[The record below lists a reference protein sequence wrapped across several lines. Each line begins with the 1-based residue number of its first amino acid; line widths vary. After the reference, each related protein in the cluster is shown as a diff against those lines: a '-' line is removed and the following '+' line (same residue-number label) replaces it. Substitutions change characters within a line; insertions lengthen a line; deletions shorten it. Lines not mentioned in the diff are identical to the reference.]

1 MKRTSIAAL
10 LVVAYASVPSVARA
24 DAAAPEPP
32 SVRLTVT
39 GAEGA
44 EAEAL
49 RAAVESE
56 LRRPVVLVPEG
67 GAPAGGDELLV
78 DVRGAELVVRFRAG
92 AVERKVRLEPPGDA
106 RVKQVALVAGN
117 VARDESAD
125 LLGPLRRAPSKPS
138 VPEIVP
144 PPSSKPPPASGADDA
159 VAEYRRL
166 EATLRYYD
174 EAERSSS
181 LAAGIA
187 ALAVGGVSIP
197 TGLYVR
203 NHLDEELAGNIA
215 IGVGIGAAVGGV
227 GQLVGA
233 FRESGAFAAHRAH
246 LTGSYGRV
254 PTRELVADVERE
266 WGEQAATERSVR
278 RWVTGIG
285 AGVGLT
291 GLAVATS
298 LTLTASPSLK
308 DEGRGTVGVMLLS
321 LSGVL
326 LVSSVHGF
334 LTPSASEQYYEG
346 YRRASGR
353 VSLSPTVAPLQG
365 GGMVGLAGRF

>member
-1 MKRTSIAAL
+1 MRTASTAIFAFLLAILPCAAM
-10 LVVAYASVPSVARA
+10 AEGPRP
-24 DAAAPEPP
+24 APPT
-32 SVRLTVT
+32 VRLTIA

-44 EAEAL
+44 EAETL
-49 RAAVESE
+49 RAAVEAE
-56 LRRPVVLVPEG
+56 LGRPVVLVREG
-67 GAPAGGDELLV
+67 EAPAGGDELTV
-78 DVRGAELVVRFRAG
+78 DVRGADLVVRFRAG
-92 AVERKVRLEPPGDA
+92 AVERKVRLEPSGDA

-125 LLGPLRRAPSKPS
+125 LLGPLRAPQKAPPPEVTPAPSVTKPS
-138 VPEIVP
+138 
-144 PPSSKPPPASGADDA
+144 PASGEDDA
-159 VAEYRRL
+159 VTEYRRL

-174 EAERSSS
+174 EAERASS
-181 LAAGIA
+181 LAGGIA

-215 IGVGIGAAVGGV
+215 IGVGIGAAVSGV
-227 GQLVGA
+227 GQIVGA
-233 FRESGAFAAHRAH
+233 FRQSGVLYTHRAH

-291 GLAVATS
+291 GLTVATS
-298 LTLTASPSLK
+298 LILTASPSVK
-308 DEGRGTVGVMLLS
+308 DEGRGAAGVILLS

-365 GGMVGLAGRF
+365 GGMVGLVGRF

>member
-1 MKRTSIAAL
+1 MRTASTAIFAFLLAILPCAAM
-10 LVVAYASVPSVARA
+10 AEGPRP
-24 DAAAPEPP
+24 APPT
-32 SVRLTVT
+32 VRLTIA

-44 EAEAL
+44 EAETL
-49 RAAVESE
+49 RVAVEAE
-56 LRRPVVLVPEG
+56 LGRPVVLVREG
-67 GAPAGGDELLV
+67 EAPAGGDELTV
-78 DVRGAELVVRFRAG
+78 DVRGADLVVRFRAG
-92 AVERKVRLEPPGDA
+92 AVERKVRLEPSGDA

-125 LLGPLRRAPSKPS
+125 LLGPLRALRKVSPPEVTPAPSVTKPS
-138 VPEIVP
+138 
-144 PPSSKPPPASGADDA
+144 PASGEDDA
-159 VAEYRRL
+159 VTEYRRL

-174 EAERSSS
+174 EAERASS
-181 LAAGIA
+181 LAGGIA

-215 IGVGIGAAVGGV
+215 IGVGVGAAVSGV

-233 FRESGAFAAHRAH
+233 FRQSGVLYTHRAH

-254 PTRELVADVERE
+254 PTRELVANVERE

-291 GLAVATS
+291 GLTVATS
-298 LTLTASPSLK
+298 LILTASPSVK
-308 DEGRGTVGVMLLS
+308 DEGRGAAGVILLS

-365 GGMVGLAGRF
+365 GGMVGLVGRF

>member
-10 LVVAYASVPSVARA
+10 LLVFFASFASVAEA
-24 DAAAPEPP
+24 DAPAPVPP

-56 LRRPVVLVPEG
+56 LRRPVVLVSEG
-67 GAPAGGDELLV
+67 GAPAGGDELSV
-78 DVRGAELVVRFRAG
+78 DVRGSELVVRFRAG

-125 LLGPLRRAPSKPS
+125 LLGPLRRAASKPS

-174 EAERSSS
+174 EAERASS

-215 IGVGIGAAVGGV
+215 IGVGVGAAVGGV

-246 LTGSYGRV
+246 LTGSFGRV

-266 WGEQAATERSVR
+266 WGEQVATERSVR

-298 LTLTASPSLK
+298 LTLTANPSLK
-308 DEGRGTVGVMLLS
+308 DEGRGTAGVILLS

-326 LVSSVHGF
+326 LVTSVHGF

-365 GGMVGLAGRF
+365 GGMVGLVGRF

>member
-1 MKRTSIAAL
+1 
-10 LVVAYASVPSVARA
+10 
-24 DAAAPEPP
+24 
-32 SVRLTVT
+32 VT
-39 GAEGA
+39 
-44 EAEAL
+44 
-49 RAAVESE
+49 
-56 LRRPVVLVPEG
+56 
-67 GAPAGGDELLV
+67 
-78 DVRGAELVVRFRAG
+78 
-92 AVERKVRLEPPGDA
+92 
-106 RVKQVALVAGN
+106 
-117 VARDESAD
+117 
-125 LLGPLRRAPSKPS
+125 
-138 VPEIVP
+138 
-144 PPSSKPPPASGADDA
+144 
-159 VAEYRRL
+159 EYRRL

-174 EAERSSS
+174 EAERASS

-187 ALAVGGVSIP
+187 ALTVGGVSIP

-215 IGVGIGAAVGGV
+215 IGVGIGAAVSGV

-233 FRESGAFAAHRAH
+233 FRQSGALYTHRAH

-291 GLAVATS
+291 GLTVATS
-298 LTLTASPSLK
+298 LILTASPSAR
-308 DEGRGTVGVMLLS
+308 DEGRGAVGVFLLS

-365 GGMVGLAGRF
+365 GGMIGLVGRF